1 MFEKE
6 IVIDAKGHIM
16 GRLGSVIAKELLN
29 GQRVVVVRVEKLVLS
44 GSLFRK
50 QTEYMEFLNKTSSKN
65 PKRGGPYHY
74 KSPSKL
80 FWRTIR
86 GMVPHKTARGKAA
99 LERLKVF
106 EGTPY
111 PYSHVKKTC
120 VPAALKTIRL
130 GSNRKFCLLKQ
141 LSKHVGWSK
150 GDLVERLEEKREQ
163 KAHEYFEKKTKLNN
177 AIEAEVAKLPEVQN
191 LKKQLAAF
199 GY

>member
-16 GRLGSVIAKELLN
+16 GRLAAVIAKELLN
-29 GQRVVVVRVEKLVLS
+29 GQRVIVVRVEKLVLS

-50 QTEYMEFLNKTSSKN
+50 QTEYMEFLSKTSSKN

-80 FWRTIR
+80 FWRSIR
-86 GMVPHKTARGKAA
+86 GMIPHKGPRGKAA

-106 EGTPY
+106 EGMPY

-120 VPAALKTIRL
+120 VPKALKTLRL
-130 GSNRKFCLLKQ
+130 GANRKFCLLKQ
-141 LSKHVGWSK
+141 ISHHAGWNK
-150 GDLVERLEEKREQ
+150 VELIEKLEEKREQ
-163 KAHEYFEKKTKLNN
+163 KAHEYHDKKTKLNN
-177 AIEAEVAKLPEVQN
+177 AIDAEVNKLPQVQN
-191 LKKQLAAF
+191 LRKQLEAF

>member
-16 GRLGSVIAKELLN
+16 GRLAAVIAKELLN
-29 GQRVVVVRVEKLVLS
+29 GQRVVVVRVEKVVLS

-99 LERLKVF
+99 LERFKVF

-120 VPAALKTIRL
+120 VPTALKTIRL

-150 GDLVERLEEKREQ
+150 GDLVERLEAKREQ